1 MYAMYP
7 ARQVCMSEPKYRV
20 KKKVWK
26 RPLEWKEEE
35 SVAVNGGLVTG
46 WQAR

>member
-1 MYAMYP
+1 
-7 ARQVCMSEPKYRV
+7 MSEPKYRV